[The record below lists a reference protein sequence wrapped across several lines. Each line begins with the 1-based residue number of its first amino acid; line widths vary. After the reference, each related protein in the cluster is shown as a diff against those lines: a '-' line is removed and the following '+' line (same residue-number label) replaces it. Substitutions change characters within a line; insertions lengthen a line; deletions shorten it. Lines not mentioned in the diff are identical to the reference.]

1 MLHRYQKLM
10 FLPSFIHDEK
20 TEDEHVLRKEVMED
34 EIDLKKEVMEDET
47 DLKKEVMDDETDL
60 KKEVMED
67 ETDLK
72 KEADVLNRE
81 EQVEATEAIEL
92 SPREEEAPSE
102 TTPLTNDSLENK
114 Q

>member
-34 EIDLKKEVMEDET
+34 EIDLKKEVME
-47 DLKKEVMDDETDL
+47 DETDL

>member
-1 MLHRYQKLM
+1 M

-20 TEDEHVLRKEVMED
+20 TEDEADLQKEKIEDDQDLKKEVMED
-34 EIDLKKEVMEDET
+34 EIDLKKE
-47 DLKKEVMDDETDL
+47 K
-60 KKEVMED
+60 MED

-72 KEADVLNRE
+72 KEADILNLE

-92 SPREEEAPSE
+92 SPREEEEEKEAPSE

>member
-20 TEDEHVLRKEVMED
+20 TEDEHDLKKEKIED
-34 EIDLKKEVMEDET
+34 EIDLKKG
-47 DLKKEVMDDETDL
+47 
-60 KKEVMED
+60 VMED

>member
-1 MLHRYQKLM
+1 MIHRNQKLM

-20 TEDEHVLRKEVMED
+20 TEDEQDLKKEKFEDKDDLKKEKMEDDQDLKKEVMED
-34 EIDLKKEVMEDET
+34 EIDLKKE
-47 DLKKEVMDDETDL
+47 
-60 KKEVMED
+60 
-67 ETDLK
+67 
-72 KEADVLNRE
+72 ADVLNTE

-92 SPREEEAPSE
+92 SPREEEEEKEAPSE

>member
-1 MLHRYQKLM
+1 MIYRNQKLM

-20 TEDEHVLRKEVMED
+20 TEDEADLKKEKIED
-34 EIDLKKEVMEDET
+34 EQDLKKEVMED
-47 DLKKEVMDDETDL
+47 DTDL

-72 KEADVLNRE
+72 KEADVLNTE
-81 EQVEATEAIEL
+81 DQVEATEAIEL
-92 SPREEEAPSE
+92 SPRGEEEEEEKEAPSE